1 MLAWIR
7 DLETAKDASDVV
19 FFARAYLAALAPA
32 AASLLPQ
39 ACRGRQIES
48 SADVRFWSECL
59 TEEYWRRRAAGP
71 VPEALQQAWGFFLR
85 ANVQVSRL
93 ASRGALAEHRGR
105 F

>member
-1 MLAWIR
+1 MLAWVR

-32 AASLLPQ
+32 AAALLPQ
-39 ACRGRQIES
+39 PCRARPIES

-59 TEEYWRRRAAGP
+59 AEEYWRRRSAGA
-71 VPEALQQAWGFFLR
+71 VPEAMQEAWSFFLR

-93 ASRGALAEHRGR
+93 ASRGELAES
-105 F
+105 

>member
-32 AASLLPQ
+32 AASLLPP
-39 ACRGRQIES
+39 ACRARPIES
-48 SADVRFWSECL
+48 SADVRFWSQCL
-59 TEEYWRRRAAGP
+59 SEEYWRRRAAGL
-71 VPEALQQAWGFFLR
+71 VPEAMQEAWSFFLR

-93 ASRGALAEHRGR
+93 ASRGELAEY
-105 F
+105 